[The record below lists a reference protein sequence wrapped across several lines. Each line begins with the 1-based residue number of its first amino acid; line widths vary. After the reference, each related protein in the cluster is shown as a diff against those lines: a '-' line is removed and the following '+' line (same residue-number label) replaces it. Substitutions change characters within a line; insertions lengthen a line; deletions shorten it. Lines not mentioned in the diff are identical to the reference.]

1 MDGNDISSYQMK
13 IQPSVELSNF
23 ALEEQVANQED
34 SWEIDSKA
42 SFPPRIQPPMVHR
55 SIQVHYICLHLT
67 ELFVGTKY

>member
-23 ALEEQVANQED
+23 ALEEQVANVEA

-42 SFPPRIQPPMVHR
+42 SFPPRIQPHR
-55 SIQVHYICLHLT
+55 SIQVHYLCLHLT
-67 ELFVGTKY
+67 ELFVGTKC